1 MSTPPSRRATNLTL
15 DTALLSEARR
25 LEINLSR
32 AAEAGIRAAIS
43 DVLSER
49 WRSEEGSA
57 LESSNRYVEK
67 HGLPL
72 SGKRR
77 F

>member
-1 MSTPPSRRATNLTL
+1 MSSSSSRRATNLSL
-15 DTALLSEARR
+15 DAELLSEARR
-25 LEINLSR
+25 LDINLSR

-49 WRSEEGSA
+49 WRIEEGGS
-57 LESSNRYVEK
+57 LGSSNRYVER

-72 SGKRR
+72 SGRRR